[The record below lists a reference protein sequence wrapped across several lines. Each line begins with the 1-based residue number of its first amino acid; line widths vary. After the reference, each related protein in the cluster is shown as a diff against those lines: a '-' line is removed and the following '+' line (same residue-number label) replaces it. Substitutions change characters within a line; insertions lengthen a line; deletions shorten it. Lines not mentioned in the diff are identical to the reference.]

1 MIFVINNLKYDTD
14 KMELISDECEYWYKG
29 ELLGTPMRYR
39 GRDVRLWRS
48 SKGNWLLTYKSVFAI
63 ITILIGAL
71 SVPVEW
77 DATFFLFT
85 LIVGGYLFFAKR
97 NWIAL

>member
-1 MIFVINNLKYDTD
+1 MSIEKIVLKMATH
-14 KMELISDECEYWYKG
+14 
-29 ELLGTPMRYR
+29 
-39 GRDVRLWRS
+39 
-48 SKGNWLLTYKSVFAI
+48 
-63 ITILIGAL
+63 TILIGAL

>member
-39 GRDVRLWRS
+39 GRDD
-48 SKGNWLLTYKSVFAI
+48 LLVFSMEPDDLNEQLKELESEDPK
-63 ITILIGAL
+63 TC
-71 SVPVEW
+71 
-77 DATFFLFT
+77 TFIYRFIKTKLN
-85 LIVGGYLFFAKR
+85 K
-97 NWIAL
+97 

>member
-39 GRDVRLWRS
+39 GRDVRWSRYG
-48 SKGNWLLTYKSVFAI
+48 GNE
-63 ITILIGAL
+63 
-71 SVPVEW
+71 VEN
-77 DATFFLFT
+77 
-85 LIVGGYLFFAKR
+85 G
-97 NWIAL
+97 

>member
-48 SKGNWLLTYKSVFAI
+48 SKGNWLLTYKSDY
-63 ITILIGAL
+63 TTYGKAL
-71 SVPVEW
+71 WEPDDLNEQLKELESEDPKTC
-77 DATFFLFT
+77 TFIYRFIKTKLN
-85 LIVGGYLFFAKR
+85 K
-97 NWIAL
+97 